1 MNIRNVKTN
10 RQKHFYTVLFLN
22 NYFPKKE
29 QVNNYID
36 KPKVFEIKNN
46 TQTANIYWFE
56 DTKLFVRHNL
66 RLPLTLEMWD
76 AEGNPIFYCPILKDD
91 IDSLSVGEII
101 KESNTSLV
109 LNFDNI
115 KKPAAGEIYKLAM
128 RSLPIFDLKTTEPSL
143 PTLPLDERIEANQT
157 GLAIIFR
164 RNSLEALFDLIA
176 EFDETYWHSMEKTF
190 DLQYLT

>member
-1 MNIRNVKTN
+1 M
-10 RQKHFYTVLFLN
+10 
-22 NYFPKKE
+22 
-29 QVNNYID
+29 
-36 KPKVFEIKNN
+36 FEIKNN

-76 AEGNPIFYCPILKDD
+76 AEWNPIFYCPILKDD